1 MKAVQLYKNNELVRY
16 FISVP
21 KGMLI
26 GDKIAPSNCM
36 FDMMTQ
42 TFFENQGTGTF
53 VIGGLSGDYID
64 IGDNIVWVDENV
76 YLKKSSGLLYFDSGI
91 IPTEKTEIEFT
102 YKQKQLNETTRLF
115 GFWNNGTSGSY
126 SISGPSLYG
135 GVDSGHNHYTNFN
148 ATRVI
153 TVNESNMSEN
163 IKHTIILKNNKAYF
177 DGVFQNN
184 LDNSTSF
191 KSLGTMFVGNVN
203 INPGGIG
210 TISNEGDFI
219 YSWKCWNDG
228 ELLQC
233 FFPVNTNTT
242 IGSFTV
248 PSAGMW
254 DAVTKKFYPNKGTGS
269 FTYGKDS

>member
-102 YKQKQLNETTRLF
+102 YKQ
-115 GFWNNGTSGSY
+115 
-126 SISGPSLYG
+126 
-135 GVDSGHNHYTNFN
+135 
-148 ATRVI
+148 
-153 TVNESNMSEN
+153 
-163 IKHTIILKNNKAYF
+163 
-177 DGVFQNN
+177 
-184 LDNSTSF
+184 
-191 KSLGTMFVGNVN
+191 
-203 INPGGIG
+203 
-210 TISNEGDFI
+210 
-219 YSWKCWNDG
+219 
-228 ELLQC
+228 
-233 FFPVNTNTT
+233 
-242 IGSFTV
+242 
-248 PSAGMW
+248 
-254 DAVTKKFYPNKGTGS
+254 
-269 FTYGKDS
+269 